1 MHYDETM
8 PHYSIIFDQKVIILK
23 NDCKQR
29 NDHRLALRS
38 GHSKNKRSC
47 ARMGPFNILETD
59 TFVAQKEHH
68 SGIYLL
74 PNLFTTASLFAAFY
88 SIVASFKA
96 QYEVAIIAI
105 FIGMIADG
113 LDGRIARLTNTQ
125 SEFGAQYDSLSDMV
139 TFGVAPALLL
149 YCWNL
154 NHLGKL
160 GWLVA
165 FIYTAAVALRLAR
178 FNVQTETA
186 DKRYFQGLACPAGA
200 ALVCSFVWLCQQNH
214 FKTMLA
220 CILTAIITIITA
232 ALMVSSLRYYSFK
245 EVDFKGKVPFLYL
258 LLMIIIFVAIAA
270 NPSVVLFT
278 GFVIYALSGPMQ
290 LLLTLRRWR
299 KQA

>member
-1 MHYDETM
+1 M
-8 PHYSIIFDQKVIILK
+8 
-23 NDCKQR
+23 N
-29 NDHRLALRS
+29 
-38 GHSKNKRSC
+38 
-47 ARMGPFNILETD
+47 
-59 TFVAQKEHH
+59 QKESP

-96 QYEVAIIAI
+96 QYEVAVIAI

-154 NHLGKL
+154 NQLGKF

-165 FIYTAAVALRLAR
+165 FVYTAAVALRLAR
-178 FNVQTETA
+178 FNTQVETA
-186 DKRYFQGLACPAGA
+186 DKRYFQGLACPPA
-200 ALVCSFVWLCQQNH
+200 AAIVSSFAWFCHQNQCENWLVS
-214 FKTMLA
+214 
-220 CILTAIITIITA
+220 ILTAVVAVISAI
-232 ALMVSSLRYYSFK
+232 LMVSNVRYYSFK

-258 LLMIIIFVAIAA
+258 LFMVILFVAIAA

-278 GFVIYALSGPMQ
+278 GFAIYALSGPLQ
-290 LLLTLRRWR
+290 LLLTLRRRR
-299 KQA
+299 KQRKKPVE